1 MILDTTFLIHLLHGD
16 PAVKQPMDEID
27 ATGTAYVTSISV
39 MELWEGIHLSS
50 ATDEERARTETLLSE
65 MHELPFDTACG
76 MKAGEIAADIRLRGP
91 PLEDPDVMIGA
102 TGLVYDEPVLT
113 RNVEHFERIDGLAVK
128 SY

>member
-16 PAVKQPMDEID
+16 PAVKRLMSEID
-27 ATGTAYVTSISV
+27 ETGTAYVTSISV

-50 ATDEERARTETLLSE
+50 ATNEEHTRTEELLSE
-65 MHELPFDTACG
+65 MHELPFDRDCG
-76 MKAGEIAADIRLRGP
+76 MKAGEIAADLRSRGQ

-102 TGLVYDEPVLT
+102 TGLVHDETVLT
-113 RNVEHFERIDGLAVK
+113 RNVEHFERINGLAVE